1 MILVDTHAHL
11 DHSGYV
17 PALFAS
23 GHCNVYATPPTFDLT
38 QLLIEDMLKIE
49 KNFHPF
55 DLPELNNMMKNSK
68 KKIRKPHHHVRNWY
82 DCYSLSTVGKPVF
95 MGSVQADT
103 RLQAIGKARKQ
114 WTLYSFKIVE
124 VKVPLILRK
133 AVA

>member
-1 MILVDTHAHL
+1 MNVKVLGAAREVGRSGFLINSNGTNLLLDYGVMFGRRGSPPQYPMHVKPKDVDSVIITHAHL

-68 KKIRKPHHHVRNWY
+68 E
-82 DCYSLSTVGKPVF
+82 
-95 MGSVQADT
+95 
-103 RLQAIGKARKQ
+103 IG
-114 WTLYSFKIVE
+114 FKE
-124 VKVPLILRK
+124 KVKRGNTTF
-133 AVA
+133 